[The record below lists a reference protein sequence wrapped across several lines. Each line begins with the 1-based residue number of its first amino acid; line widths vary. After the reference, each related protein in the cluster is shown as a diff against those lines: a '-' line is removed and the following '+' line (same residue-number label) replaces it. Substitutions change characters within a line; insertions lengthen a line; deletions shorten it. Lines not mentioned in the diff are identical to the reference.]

1 MYGSRVGIVTDGFRQ
16 YDQQWGPDHAPNI
29 DFDSFETLQLIKGA
43 AALKYGGDTSA
54 GSIILS
60 SKRKIP
66 KDTLFGRSS
75 INFESNGRGGKIN
88 SSLEKS
94 YSNGFYINGDIT
106 GKKYGDFNTPNY
118 ILSNSGF
125 EEASFSIDFG
135 RDQIN
140 KGWNVKYS
148 NYSIEPGILKA
159 SHIGNIQDLFYALNS
174 KQPTIINDFTYTVE
188 APKQQA
194 KHQKIIFK
202 YFKLIG
208 NNSKLELGYNY
219 QENKRKEFDLRR
231 GGRTDIP
238 VVDLSLIH
246 I

>member
-1 MYGSRVGIVTDGFRQ
+1 MSWYEAISPDAFSIWFYSLIYVLCVG
-16 YDQQWGPDHAPNI
+16 W
-29 DFDSFETLQLIKGA
+29 
-43 AALKYGGDTSA
+43 GGDRWVDQKMNDYSN
-54 GSIILS
+54 
-60 SKRKIP
+60 
-66 KDTLFGRSS
+66 DH
-75 INFESNGRGGKIN
+75 NFAFRW
-88 SSLEKS
+88 KS

-194 KHQKIIFK
+194 KHQKILFK
-202 YFKLIG
+202 YLWLKPIDF
-208 NNSKLELGYNY
+208 S
-219 QENKRKEFDLRR
+219 
-231 GGRTDIP
+231 
-238 VVDLSLIH
+238 
-246 I
+246 